1 MDDRRE
7 SQRYP
12 TQRMAQYFLD
22 AKVKGNGREC
32 TIINVSRKGMGIL
45 FHKNEEIEVGT
56 YIHLEVPD
64 ARSLE
69 TINVRGELRWCK
81 TTESAL
87 IGGIELNKILSD
99 VKFAKLA

>member
-12 TQRMAQYFLD
+12 TQRRAQYFLNE
-22 AKVKGNGREC
+22 KVKENRREC
-32 TIINVSRKGMGIL
+32 TIINVSRKGVGIL
-45 FHKNEEIEVGT
+45 FHSNEEIDVGT

-64 ARSLE
+64 SRSLE

-81 TTESAL
+81 TTESEL
-87 IGGIELNKILSD
+87 IGGVELNKILSD